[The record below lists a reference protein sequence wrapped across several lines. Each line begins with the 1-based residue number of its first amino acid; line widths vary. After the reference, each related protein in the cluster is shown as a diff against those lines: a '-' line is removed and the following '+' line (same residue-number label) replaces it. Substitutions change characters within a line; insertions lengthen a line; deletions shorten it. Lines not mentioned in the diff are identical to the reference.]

1 MYVICIVVSTIYSS
15 AQVQSVAASRSFGH
29 YLSTGHTGN
38 LRLSGRVRSIVRE
51 LHFVYAY
58 IVRSHTCA
66 IVAKASVT
74 YNGQVKVTPKLSLGK
89 KRERERERDRG
100 INKTTDKQRV

>member
-38 LRLSGRVRSIVRE
+38 LRLSGRVRSIVPE

-89 KRERERERDRG
+89 KRERERDRG